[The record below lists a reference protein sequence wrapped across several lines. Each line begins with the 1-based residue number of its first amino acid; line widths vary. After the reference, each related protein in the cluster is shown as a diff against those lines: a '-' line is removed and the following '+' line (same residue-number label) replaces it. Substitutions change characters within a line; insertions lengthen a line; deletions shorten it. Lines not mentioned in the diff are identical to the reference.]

1 MGAAPSIREDAAGSN
16 GQRGSSEQ
24 GCLQEWGLNLSG
36 QTNISGLNYSRSCS
50 NHQFTTS
57 YCVQGV
63 ISSVLLHNTLTELQ
77 LGCIIGAQL
86 AEL

>member
-1 MGAAPSIREDAAGSN
+1 MGAE
-16 GQRGSSEQ
+16 
-24 GCLQEWGLNLSG
+24 LEWANKYFRAELPR
-36 QTNISGLNYSRSCS
+36 YSCS

-63 ISSVLLHNTLTELQ
+63 ISSVLLHYTLTELQ